1 MHTGE
6 RIAWFPTRPA
16 SMFIGRLPPRDK
28 ALDDLM
34 YAKPE
39 AVEAAT
45 GRALEAPPEPAPVL
59 TGPEAIAAAKE
70 VDAKRAR
77 RLQGEIA
84 RRRAEKLWH
93 RRQWRAFKRRAKQE
107 GDREA
112 RMAGAAAAAREVPDM
127 TAEEARTRY
136 LRALRISEEARR
148 RTL

>member
-77 RLQGEIA
+77 RLLGEIRPDVMHSHSSKAGILA
-84 RRRAEKLWH
+84 RKAAATVSTAV
-93 RRQWRAFKRRAKQE
+93 RRQP
-107 GDREA
+107 G
-112 RMAGAAAAAREVPDM
+112 V
-127 TAEEARTRY
+127 Y
-136 LRALRISEEARR
+136 
-148 RTL
+148 